1 MGRLAKGKKV
11 IKVGSKTAKNPR
23 QAKPKTIVVK
33 KTATKKFPASSALK
47 SIDYSNFGYD
57 ERKYQKHFKGI
68 KLEKYLFGQEVKN
81 KEGSFYLITNTEQ
94 IDFPV
99 VNKESAKNKLY
110 AELTLIDG
118 IARLKEKELKTFG
131 YNKIEDLLSHHKF
144 QFKAKELLSFID
156 NHDGHSIHK
165 WVRRRNDYPKY
176 NTTGFSVSSFF
187 NPEDFIVIDLETL
200 GFNSPAFLIG
210 IGYMRDGKFNVDQLL
225 ARDLDEEGA
234 IFSHL
239 KDYLKGK
246 NALLTYNGASFD
258 VPLIKSRAN
267 SLGIDLL
274 IDHAHFDMYYFC
286 KRAFDGVCYDYKL
299 KTLESEILGHHRRG
313 DVPGFL
319 VPSFYSAYMSTG
331 NIGTVIPIIDHN
343 KQDIITTFK
352 LFEYLH
358 LKEVSF

>member
-1 MGRLAKGKKV
+1 MGKLVKGKKV

-23 QAKPKTIVVK
+23 QAKTKTVTVK
-33 KTATKKFPASSALK
+33 KITKKKSPAPSTLK
-47 SIDYSNFGYD
+47 NIDYSKFGYD

-118 IARLKEKELKTFG
+118 IAKLKEKELKTVG
-131 YNKIEDLLSHHKF
+131 YKKIEDLLSHHKF
-144 QFKAKELLSFID
+144 QFKAKELLSLID

-176 NTTGFSVSSFF
+176 NTAGFSISSFF

-210 IGYMRDGKFNVDQLL
+210 IGYMRDGKL
-225 ARDLDEEGA
+225 
-234 IFSHL
+234 
-239 KDYLKGK
+239 
-246 NALLTYNGASFD
+246 
-258 VPLIKSRAN
+258 
-267 SLGIDLL
+267 
-274 IDHAHFDMYYFC
+274 M
-286 KRAFDGVCYDYKL
+286 
-299 KTLESEILGHHRRG
+299 
-313 DVPGFL
+313 
-319 VPSFYSAYMSTG
+319 
-331 NIGTVIPIIDHN
+331 
-343 KQDIITTFK
+343 
-352 LFEYLH
+352 
-358 LKEVSF
+358 